1 MNIQDKKY
9 KKIYFVGIKGGG
21 MTALSL
27 LLKGLGKIIEGSD
40 TNEIFYTD
48 KVLKD
53 NKIFYYENFKET
65 NISADIDLLIY
76 STAYDPTTHI
86 EIVKATN
93 IGIEVVSYPEALGSF
108 IALKKTIAIAG
119 THGKTTTTALL
130 SFILKYAGVNPNALI
145 GSNVPQLGG
154 TTLVGKSDLFIV
166 ETDEYQNKFRF
177 YDPYAIILTN
187 MEWDHPD
194 FYTSPESYI
203 KAFFDYLKKIPTNG
217 FLVAGIDSPDIFK
230 LISKLD
236 TEIITFGQNNQSD
249 WQVKKI
255 NIKGEI
261 TDFEIWYKQ
270 SIWSKAKIFLK
281 GDFNIN
287 NCLAA
292 VATAV
297 RLGINKTIILEALAQ
312 FRGATRRFEFKGKY
326 NNALIFDD
334 FAHHPGEIKATLKMV
349 KTYYPEKKSIVLFHP
364 HTYTRTEKLLT
375 EFTQSFIDCNE
386 VIVLDIYASAREK
399 KGDINSEKLVN
410 GINSHSHN
418 AIFLSNKELAY
429 DYLKNRLNKNSILIT
444 MGAGDVWRVGEKL
457 IQSNG

>member
-21 MTALSL
+21 MTALAL
-27 LLKGLGKIIEGSD
+27 LLKGLGKTIKGSD

-48 KVLKD
+48 KVLKN
-53 NKIFYYENFKET
+53 NKIFYNENFKEA
-65 NISADIDLLIY
+65 NIPSDTDLLIY
-76 STAYDPTTHI
+76 STAYDPTTHV
-86 EIVKATN
+86 EIVKAKN
-93 IGIEVVSYPEALGSF
+93 IGIEIVSYPEALGSF
-108 IALKKTIAIAG
+108 IALKKTIAVAG

-130 SFILKYAGVNPNALI
+130 SFILKYAGFNPNALI

-203 KAFFDYLKKIPTNG
+203 KAFFDYLKKIPRNG
-217 FLVAGIDSPDIFK
+217 FLVAGIDSPEVLK
-230 LISKLD
+230 LITKLD
-236 TEIITFGQNNQSD
+236 TEIITFGQNNLSD
-249 WQVKKI
+249 WQVK
-255 NIKGEI
+255 NIDIKEEI
-261 TDFEIWYKQ
+261 TNFEIWHKQ
-270 SIWSKAKIFLK
+270 VLWSKAKIFLK
-281 GDFNIN
+281 GEFNIN

-292 VATAV
+292 VAAAV
-297 RLGINKTIILEALAQ
+297 RLDIDKTIILKALAQ
-312 FRGATRRFEFKGKY
+312 FKGTTRRFEFKGKY

-334 FAHHPGEIKATLKMV
+334 FAHHPGEIQATLKMV
-349 KTYYPEKKSIVLFHP
+349 KTYYPKKKSIILFHP
-364 HTYTRTEKLLT
+364 HTYTRTEKLLI
-375 EFTQSFIDCNE
+375 EFTQSFIDCDE

-399 KGDINSEKLVN
+399 KGDINSKKLVN

-429 DYLKNRLNKNSILIT
+429 DYLKNILNKNSILIT
-444 MGAGDVWRVGEKL
+444 MGAGDVWLVGEKL